1 MTRQAKLGGDFS
13 RWDARGL
20 LDGKFGGPDGS
31 LRALASVQRAKETV
45 DAESSDSGLE
55 RAVPPVPPEESAFIR
70 TARAGASADSELARG
85 SPEAANNDDPTSPL
99 VQRLAVP
106 VGWTV
111 VRAYEL
117 DGTQF
122 VVAQRHEAPP
132 QGPRALSARERQAL
146 RLALGK
152 DITNKII
159 AFEMGISAST
169 VGVLLHRAKYKLGCR
184 TRAELLARFQVLQ
197 TAEAPATKP

>member
-20 LDGKFGGPDGS
+20 PDGKFGGPDGS
-31 LRALASVQRAKETV
+31 LRALASVQRAEENV
-45 DAESSDSGLE
+45 EVQSS
-55 RAVPPVPPEESAFIR
+55 
-70 TARAGASADSELARG
+70 DSELARG

-197 TAEAPATKP
+197 TEDAPATKP

>member
-20 LDGKFGGPDGS
+20 PDGKLGGPDGS
-31 LRALASVQRAKETV
+31 LRALASVQRVQESV
-45 DAESSDSGLE
+45 EAEELE
-55 RAVPPVPPEESAFIR
+55 GALRTVPPRESDPIN
-70 TARAGASADSELARG
+70 TTLAGVGADSEAARAPAEVA
-85 SPEAANNDDPTSPL
+85 SNDDQVLPL
-99 VQRLAVP
+99 VQRLAV
-106 VGWTV
+106 GWMV

-132 QGPRALSARERQAL
+132 QGPRALSAREREAL